1 MLKVL
6 VTGSNGQLGKEFKKN
21 ISFNSLFETNYCSKE
36 ECDISDFIKTEK
48 ILRTYKP
55 NILINCAAYTNVDK
69 AEIHKN
75 EANIINNLAVENLA
89 KLSKILNITLIHFST
104 DYVFGK
110 CINRPFKENDKKN
123 PINYYGMTKHLGEEK
138 IINIAKKYF
147 IFRVSWLYSIY
158 GNNFPKTIMSLT
170 KVKNELDVVNDQIG
184 IPTSTTFVVAI
195 VENIL
200 QNFQANHNLYGVYNC
215 VPYGECSWNE
225 IANKILDKNILDK
238 KCVCKKIN
246 PVNSEKFNTIAKRP
260 FYSVLNNESLIS
272 NFNLSLQNW
281 EYYFDNFLNDIQY

>member
-110 CINRPFKENDKKN
+110 CINRPFKEYDKKN
-123 PINYYGMTKHLGEEK
+123 PIKFLIFMAILSPISFWYVNKHGNTNAKSNIDNTE
-138 IINIAKKYF
+138 II
-147 IFRVSWLYSIY
+147 
-158 GNNFPKTIMSLT
+158 
-170 KVKNELDVVNDQIG
+170 
-184 IPTSTTFVVAI
+184 
-195 VENIL
+195 
-200 QNFQANHNLYGVYNC
+200 
-215 VPYGECSWNE
+215 
-225 IANKILDKNILDK
+225 
-238 KCVCKKIN
+238 
-246 PVNSEKFNTIAKRP
+246 
-260 FYSVLNNESLIS
+260 
-272 NFNLSLQNW
+272 
-281 EYYFDNFLNDIQY
+281 